1 VGLGRYGKV
10 VAMQT
15 TDMTMMEAG
24 TLAALDFVPSEPMP
38 VISTDGANAPGSIT
52 GSAIIEVRDLRKT
65 YTSKKGGTKK
75 AVDGLDLT
83 IFQGEC
89 FAILGPNGA
98 GKSTTVEILEG
109 FRKRDAG
116 SVIVLGEDPNK
127 PSRNWKARIGV
138 VLQDTGDMGDLTV
151 AEVVN
156 ATASYYPN
164 PRNADEVITAVGLEE
179 KRNAKLSS
187 LSGGQRR
194 RVDVAL
200 GIIGNPELLFL
211 DEPTTGFDPEVRREF
226 WELIRNLKAGGTT
239 VVLTTHYMDEAAYL
253 ADRIGVVIN
262 GRIAALDTAENLTG
276 NHASLE
282 DAYLELISQNK

>member
-1 VGLGRYGKV
+1 MRTEEEEV
-10 VAMQT
+10 MNET
-15 TDMTMMEAG
+15 TTMTEVDP
-24 TLAALDFVPSEPMP
+24 LAALDFVPS
-38 VISTDGANAPGSIT
+38 VAP
-52 GSAIIEVRDLRKT
+52 AVIEVRDLRKT

-75 AVDGLDLT
+75 AVDSLDLT
-83 IFQGEC
+83 ILQGEC

-109 FRKRDAG
+109 FRKRDSG

-151 AEVVN
+151 DEVVT

-164 PRNADEVITAVGLEE
+164 PRNVDEVITAVGLDE

-226 WELIRNLKAGGTT
+226 WELIQSLKAEGTT

-276 NHASLE
+276 DHASLE
-282 DAYLELISQNK
+282 DAYLDLIARNK

>member
-1 VGLGRYGKV
+1 
-10 VAMQT
+10 
-15 TDMTMMEAG
+15 MTMTEAG
-24 TLAALDFVPSEPMP
+24 TLAALDF
-38 VISTDGANAPGSIT
+38 APT
-52 GSAIIEVRDLRKT
+52 GQAAPIIEVRDLRKT

-116 SVIVLGEDPNK
+116 SVIVLGEDPNN

-138 VLQDTGDMGDLTV
+138 VLQDSGDMGDLTV

-164 PRNADEVITAVGLEE
+164 PRNVDEVISAVGLDE
-179 KRNAKLSS
+179 KRNAKLAS

-226 WELIRNLKAGGTT
+226 WELIQTLKAEGTT

-262 GRIAALDTAENLTG
+262 GRIAALDTAANLTG
-276 NHASLE
+276 DHASLE
-282 DAYLELISQNK
+282 DAYLDLIARNK